1 MSKPS
6 QKPALLR
13 IGQVAE
19 RTGMSAKALR
29 LYEARGLLKP
39 CSHSPSGYRLYGP
52 DALQRL
58 MQIALLKRAGFSLAE
73 MGLLLARD
81 GHKAAEVLAT
91 RIATLE
97 RDLTAKSKVLD
108 SLRLAARRLCS
119 ASTLNVDE
127 LLESIAM
134 TETLKVDLTEAE
146 RAELL
151 QRAEKLGE
159 AGMQEAQQAWPKLI
173 AEVRAAMEA
182 GTPPTD
188 PKVVDMG
195 RRWHALVQAFT
206 GGNPD
211 INRKLRDA
219 YQQQPQALASR
230 GMSPEM
236 FPYMREAMQAAGLKL
251 QS

>member
-1 MSKPS
+1 MTKPPV
-6 QKPALLR
+6 KPELLR
-13 IGQVAE
+13 IGRIAA

-29 LYEARGLLKP
+29 LYEQRGLLKP
-39 CSHSPSGYRLYGP
+39 SAHSASGYRLYGP
-52 DALQRL
+52 EALQRL

-73 MGLLLARD
+73 IGLLLARD
-81 GHKAAEVLAT
+81 AHKAAEVLAT
-91 RIATLE
+91 RITALE
-97 RDLTAKSKVLD
+97 QDLDVKSKALD
-108 SLRLAARRLCS
+108 SLRLAAKRLGS

-127 LLESIAM
+127 LLESIVM
-134 TETLKVDLTEAE
+134 NEKLKVELTESE

-151 QRAEKLGE
+151 KRSEQLGE

-188 PKVVDMG
+188 PRVVELG
-195 RRWHALVQAFT
+195 KRWHALVTAFT
-206 GGNPD
+206 GGNPS
-211 INRKLRDA
+211 ITRKLNAA
-219 YQQQPQALASR
+219 YQQKPEALASR

-236 FPYMREAMQAAGLKL
+236 FPYVREAMRAAGLTL

>member
-1 MSKPS
+1 MPKPS
-6 QKPALLR
+6 QKPELLR
-13 IGQVAE
+13 IGRIAE

-29 LYEARGLLKP
+29 LYEERGLLTP
-39 CSHSPSGYRLYGP
+39 TSHSPAGYRLYGP

-73 MGLLLARD
+73 IGLLLSRD
-81 GHKAAEVLAT
+81 PQQGAVVLAT
-91 RIATLE
+91 RIAALE
-97 RDLTAKSKVLD
+97 RDLTAKSKALG
-108 SLRLAARRLCS
+108 SLKLAAQRLGS

-134 TETLKVDLTEAE
+134 TETLKVDLTESE

-151 QRAEKLGE
+151 KRAETLGE

-188 PKVVDMG
+188 PKVVEMG
-195 RRWHALVQAFT
+195 RR
-206 GGNPD
+206 
-211 INRKLRDA
+211 
-219 YQQQPQALASR
+219 
-230 GMSPEM
+230 
-236 FPYMREAMQAAGLKL
+236 
-251 QS
+251 

>member
-1 MSKPS
+1 M
-6 QKPALLR
+6 
-13 IGQVAE
+13 AE

-39 CSHSPSGYRLYGP
+39 SSHSPSGYRLYGP

-73 MGLLLARD
+73 MGLLLTRD

-91 RIATLE
+91 RIAALE
-97 RDLTAKSKVLD
+97 RDLTTKSKALD
-108 SLRLAARRLCS
+108 SLKLAARRLGS

-134 TETLKVDLTEAE
+134 TETLKVELSESE
-146 RAELL
+146 RAELIK
-151 QRAEKLGE
+151 RAEKLGE
-159 AGMQEAQQAWPKLI
+159 GGMQEVQQAWPRLI
-173 AEVRAAMEA
+173 AEVRTAMDA

-188 PKVVDMG
+188 PAVVELG
-195 RRWHALVQAFT
+195 RRWHDLVQAFS
-206 GGNPD
+206 GHNPA
-211 INRKLRDA
+211 INRKLSEA
-219 YQQQPQALASR
+219 YLQQPKALAAN

-236 FPYMREAMQAAGLKL
+236 FRYVGAAMVAAGLDL
-251 QS
+251 HH

>member
-13 IGQVAE
+13 IGQVAGC
-19 RTGMSAKALR
+19 TGMSAKALR

-39 CSHSPSGYRLYGP
+39 SSHSPSGYRLYGP

-73 MGLLLARD
+73 TGLLLARD
-81 GHKAAEVLAT
+81 GHRAAEVLAM
-91 RIATLE
+91 RIAALE
-97 RDLTAKSKVLD
+97 RDLTTKSKALA
-108 SLRLAARRLCS
+108 SLRLAARRLGS

-134 TETLKVDLTEAE
+134 TETLKVELTEAE
-146 RAELL
+146 RKELL
-151 QRAEKLGE
+151 QRAGKLGE
-159 AGMQEAQQAWPKLI
+159 AGMSEAQQAWPKLI

-182 GTPPTD
+182 GTLPTD
-188 PKVVDMG
+188 PKVVELG
-195 RRWHALVQAFT
+195 RRWHGLVQAFT
-206 GGNPD
+206 GHNPG
-211 INRKLRDA
+211 INRKLSEA
-219 YQQQPQALASR
+219 YLQQPKAMAAN

-236 FPYMREAMQAAGLKL
+236 FRYVGAAMAAAGLDL
-251 QS
+251 HR